1 MAAADLRER
10 LDILRPLHKKAKNVV
25 FFLGD
30 GMGISTITA
39 SRIFKGQ
46 LAGHR
51 GEEGYLE
58 FDRFPYSAF
67 IKVCDRLKRYHQI
80 SFFLLWLL

>member
-1 MAAADLRER
+1 MAASEIRYR
-10 LDILRPLHKKAKNVV
+10 QNVLRPINRRAKNVI

-46 LAGHR
+46 INGHR

-58 FDRFPYSAF
+58 FDKFPHSAL
-67 IKVCDRLKRYHQI
+67 IKV
-80 SFFLLWLL
+80 